1 MWSPWRATRQLACPQ
16 VCAPAPAAWAAVKL
30 WAPCGR
36 RLTPRTAA
44 DAARLTPLQGG
55 ALLAA
60 WSAGAG
66 ALTLAFAAGNA
77 TRALATANLTRAAF
91 FLDAFGGNGT
101 RGVVEPAADPFAAA
115 LAPGALAARPAGASV
130 LEQVPR
136 RSRCMH
142 LACFL
147 HAPCCAC
154 ARARA
159 CAHKP
164 PYPCLQH
171 ASVHPSM
178 QVSSGQPARQYSRPA
193 RRQ

>member
-1 MWSPWRATRQLACPQ
+1 MWSPWRATRQLACLQ
-16 VCAPAPAAWAAVKL
+16 VRAPAPAARAAFRL
-30 WAPCGR
+30 RGHRRR
-36 RLTPRTAA
+36 RLTRRTPA

-66 ALTLAFAAGNA
+66 ALTLAFAAGNT
-77 TRALATANLTRAAF
+77 TRALAAANLTRAAF

-115 LAPGALAARPAGASV
+115 LAPGALAARPAGGSV

-142 LACFL
+142 LACSL
-147 HAPCCAC
+147 L
-154 ARARA
+154 
-159 CAHKP
+159 
-164 PYPCLQH
+164 CLCEH
-171 ASVHPSM
+171 
-178 QVSSGQPARQYSRPA
+178 G
-193 RRQ
+193 